1 MKCIQMISGGDSRGR
16 VLAVLLGLFLIAC
29 GGLPGDFESLSAVD
43 KIHAYEEH
51 LEAGGRPLPHAR
63 QEIAWHGREA
73 AYLLSDYLT
82 GSEAGL
88 PTLEAIRIIESV
100 QLGGCSLKGT
110 KAEAALEE
118 ARANAPADSL
128 ERIAVESALDSIR
141 RDIVLSGP
149 DAFEDG
155 PCAAEAPS

>member
-1 MKCIQMISGGDSRGR
+1 MAC
-16 VLAVLLGLFLIAC
+16 AC
-29 GGLPGDFESLSAVD
+29 GGLPGNFESLNAVD
-43 KIHAYEEH
+43 KIHAYEQH
-51 LEAGGRPLPHAR
+51 LGAGGRPLPCAR
-63 QEIAWHGREA
+63 REIAWHGWESA
-73 AYLLSDYLT
+73 DLMADYLT
-82 GSEAGL
+82 GKEAGL
-88 PTLEAIRIIESV
+88 PILEAIRIIESV

-118 ARANAPADSL
+118 ARANAPVDSL
-128 ERIAVESALDSIR
+128 ERIAAESALDSIR